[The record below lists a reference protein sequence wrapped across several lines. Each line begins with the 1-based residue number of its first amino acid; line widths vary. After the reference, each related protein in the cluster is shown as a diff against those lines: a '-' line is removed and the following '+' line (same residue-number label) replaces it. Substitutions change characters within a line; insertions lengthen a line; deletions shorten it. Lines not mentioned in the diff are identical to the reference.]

1 MQPVDKTVGPLASSQ
16 IDLNEGRGGDIV
28 GDQLLDLGR
37 RRGRPDHLRP
47 NGPKKQLQQL
57 LRRDTGTVVV
67 AVELDVAPMLAMVA
81 RRDRPRS
88 PQTALPLASQGHW
101 SRRTHR
107 RAMRRAPARPGGQG
121 SAPRAARLTRFQI
134 RGPVHR
140 FARRR
145 ARVELVRHQIS
156 LD

>member
-1 MQPVDKTVGPLASSQ
+1 MGFCSTASAFPGASVSPVARHYDNANALIMQPVDKTVGPLASSQ

-67 AVELDVAPMLAMVA
+67 ASSWTL
-81 RRDRPRS
+81 R
-88 PQTALPLASQGHW
+88 QC
-101 SRRTHR
+101 
-107 RAMRRAPARPGGQG
+107 
-121 SAPRAARLTRFQI
+121 
-134 RGPVHR
+134 
-140 FARRR
+140 
-145 ARVELVRHQIS
+145 
-156 LD
+156 